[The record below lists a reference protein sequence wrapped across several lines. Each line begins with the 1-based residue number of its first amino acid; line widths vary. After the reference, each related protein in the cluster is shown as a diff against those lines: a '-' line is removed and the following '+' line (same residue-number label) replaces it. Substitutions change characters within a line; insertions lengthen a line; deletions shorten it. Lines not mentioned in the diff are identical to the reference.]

1 MHCTSCGNTL
11 PPNATICPT
20 CGVPVPF
27 PQGAASGS
35 NVYAPPPPPYQGGY
49 AGGAAPANVP
59 NYLVQSILVTLC
71 CCIPLGV
78 VAIVFAAQ
86 VNGKLAAGDVAGAM
100 DASRKAKMWC
110 WIAFGVG
117 LVVIVISG
125 IINSAAF
132 MQGLHEGMARH

>member
-20 CGVPVPF
+20 CGVPVAF
-27 PQGAASGS
+27 PQGAAAGG
-35 NVYAPPPPPYQGGY
+35 NVYAPPPPSYQPGY
-49 AGGAAPANVP
+49 GAAPANVP

-71 CCIPLGV
+71 CCLPFGI

-86 VNGKLAAGDVAGAM
+86 VNSKLAAGDVAGAM
-100 DASRKAKMWC
+100 DASGKARMWC

-117 LVVIVISG
+117 ILCSIG
-125 IINSAAF
+125 WFMANSAAF
-132 MQGLHEGMARH
+132 MRGFHQGLGR